1 MCQRSNI
8 SAEEDS
14 RRESADS
21 RYRAVAAVRQAAAA
35 AVAAAGAE
43 AAWRGLDRVHE
54 LCWQMIERALLGRGA
69 GDEWVAGRV
78 RRLGSGDAK
87 RGAISL
93 PSERIG
99 CHWFGFHLDLGALG
113 WQD

>member
-1 MCQRSNI
+1 MHQRS
-8 SAEEDS
+8 DS
-14 RRESADS
+14 SVKGVHRG
-21 RYRAVAAVRQAAAA
+21 RQQKRIGRQQLQSSSSS

-54 LCWQMIERALLGRGA
+54 LCWQMIERALLGGGI

-78 RRLGSGDAK
+78 RRLGSGDVK

-99 CHWFGFHLDLGALG
+99 CHWFGFHPDLGALG